1 MLSSHSCTDLSSF
14 LLTSEPM
21 QVAETFAAELP
32 SEVLAEQQK
41 GNDAA
46 LALGSLHEV
55 ARLDS
60 CTTVIDAST
69 FFDMFENAKT
79 VQEDAM
85 GQEEHL
91 EEGDDRNLVGL
102 LTEQVEF
109 ADLIVLNKTD
119 LLSVLQLNKVRTAV
133 KIMNP
138 HARIVDSSFGKVP
151 LETLLNTSRF
161 DMEACTKWVDHG
173 SRWFAELPGS
183 HNPESLEYGVGS
195 FIYRNANKPFHP
207 KRLYEWVGR
216 VFNITAS
223 QAVLTS
229 HDNYEQ
235 AAAAQEV
242 EEEKDTATGATG
254 EEAENEAANE
264 AENNEEGG
272 NVEAGE
278 DDDEVEVEDGE
289 DDEAIDD
296 EDVEDDGSTYFTGA
310 SLRKSW
316 KEMMGDDSRLLR
328 SKGCVWMAGVHSH
341 NFRIVWGHTGPYL
354 HLEVDDPWKVRR
366 LATCD
371 FFGFVFI
378 LFDLCID
385 QCVYILFF
393 LYDVCCMMMFVA
405 DGGAEPTHGAR
416 DDWSRFGSSQAVG
429 GVGRLPSHGSR
440 NGEV

>member
-1 MLSSHSCTDLSSF
+1 MKNHLTPYFYSFLSF

-69 FFDMFENAKT
+69 FFDMFENAQT

-85 GQEEHL
+85 GQEENL

-119 LLSVLQLNKVRTAV
+119 LLSVLQLNMVRTAV

-151 LETLLNTSRF
+151 LKTLLNTNRF

-183 HNPESLEYGVGS
+183 HNPESLEYGIGS

-207 KRLYEWVGR
+207 KRLYEWVVR
-216 VFNITAS
+216 VFNVSAN
-223 QAVLTS
+223 QAVMTS
-229 HDNYEQ
+229 HDSYEH
-235 AAAAQEV
+235 AAAAHEEV
-242 EEEKDTATGATG
+242 VVEEKDTATR
-254 EEAENEAANE
+254 EEAENNK
-264 AENNEEGG
+264 EGG
-272 NVEAGE
+272 NVEVGKD
-278 DDDEVEVEDGE
+278 DDDEVED
-289 DDEAIDD
+289 DDEEEDV
-296 EDVEDDGSTYFTGA
+296 EDVEDDGFTYSTGA

-328 SKGCVWMAGVHSH
+328 SKGCVWMAGTHSH

-366 LATCD
+366 LATFY
-371 FFGFVFI
+371 FFVLVVFV
-378 LFDLCID
+378 LFCSI
-385 QCVYILFF
+385 CVLTSVPSF
-393 LYDVCCMMMFVA
+393 L
-405 DGGAEPTHGAR
+405 
-416 DDWSRFGSSQAVG
+416 S
-429 GVGRLPSHGSR
+429 L
-440 NGEV
+440 

>member
-1 MLSSHSCTDLSSF
+1 
-14 LLTSEPM
+14 
-21 QVAETFAAELP
+21 
-32 SEVLAEQQK
+32 LAEQQK

-69 FFDMFENAKT
+69 FFDMFENAQT

-85 GQEEHL
+85 GQEENL

-119 LLSVLQLNKVRTAV
+119 LLSVLQLNMVRTAV

-151 LETLLNTSRF
+151 LKTLLNTNRF

-183 HNPESLEYGVGS
+183 HNPESLEYGIGS

-207 KRLYEWVGR
+207 KRLYEWVVR
-216 VFNITAS
+216 VFNVSAN
-223 QAVLTS
+223 QAVMTS
-229 HDNYEQ
+229 HDSYEH
-235 AAAAQEV
+235 AAAAHEEV
-242 EEEKDTATGATG
+242 VVEEKDTATR
-254 EEAENEAANE
+254 EEAENNK
-264 AENNEEGG
+264 EGG
-272 NVEAGE
+272 NVEVGKD
-278 DDDEVEVEDGE
+278 DDDEVED
-289 DDEAIDD
+289 DDEEEDV
-296 EDVEDDGSTYFTGA
+296 EDVEDDGFTYSTGA

-371 FFGFVFI
+371 FFG
-378 LFDLCID
+378 LC
-385 QCVYILFF
+385 LFF
-393 LYDVCCMMMFVA
+393 
-405 DGGAEPTHGAR
+405 
-416 DDWSRFGSSQAVG
+416 
-429 GVGRLPSHGSR
+429 
-440 NGEV
+440 